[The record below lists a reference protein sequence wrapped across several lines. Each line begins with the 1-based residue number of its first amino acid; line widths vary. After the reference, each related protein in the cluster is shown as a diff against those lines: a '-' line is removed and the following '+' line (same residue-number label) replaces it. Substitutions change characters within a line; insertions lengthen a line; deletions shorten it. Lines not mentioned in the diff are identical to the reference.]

1 MPTPPIVPPAAGPS
15 PELFAVIAGAVYAT
29 LGPKARVASVQVP
42 VAAVVA
48 ANAPTVPWSLEG
60 RRQIYAS
67 HRVR

>member
-1 MPTPPIVPPAAGPS
+1 MQNPPSTPPPTGPA

-29 LGPKARVASVQVP
+29 LGPNARVASVQVSP
-42 VAAVVA
+42 VTAVA
-48 ANAPTVPWSLEG
+48 TPATVPWSLEG

>member
-1 MPTPPIVPPAAGPS
+1 MPTPPLVPPPAGPS

-29 LGPKARVASVQVP
+29 LGPKARVASVQVAP
-42 VAAVVA
+42 ATVA
-48 ANAPTVPWSLEG
+48 ANSPTVPWSLEG

>member
-1 MPTPPIVPPAAGPS
+1 MQNSPSTPPPSGPS

-29 LGPKARVASVQVP
+29 LGSQARVASVQVSP
-42 VAAVVA
+42 VTAVA
-48 ANAPTVPWSLEG
+48 PPPTVPWSLEG

>member
-1 MPTPPIVPPAAGPS
+1 MQNSPSTPPPTGPS

-29 LGPKARVASVQVP
+29 LGPNARVASLQVSP
-42 VAAVVA
+42 VTTATA
-48 ANAPTVPWSLEG
+48 APTVPWSLEG